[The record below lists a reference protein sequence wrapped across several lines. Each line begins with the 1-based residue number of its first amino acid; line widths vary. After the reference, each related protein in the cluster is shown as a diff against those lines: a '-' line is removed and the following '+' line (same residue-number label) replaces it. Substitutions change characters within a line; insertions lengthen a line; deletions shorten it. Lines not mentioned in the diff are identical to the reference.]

1 MEDTIVIRF
10 LKILSGSGKELTG
23 LRFFVQNPYF
33 NPNGDVIRLFSYLER
48 FAPKFED
55 VNLTA
60 ENAFK
65 EIYPNK
71 TFDKRKLDSL
81 MNRLYD
87 VIKKFIYASG
97 SKTNR
102 IDVEISVL
110 AFCKKRYPKRFDN
123 QLRKVNK
130 LLGGETKGSMLY
142 QYKIV
147 TEYEVLEYRQ
157 LNQLPVD
164 CVPASEALDK
174 FYWLSKLPLFAEMLN
189 RKLIRADTHDFSEI
203 EAYLEFV
210 KQVGYTEVPL
220 IQMWY
225 CLVRIFKDIVDK
237 TPATLADYHR
247 FKTLFFQNLDD
258 LHPND
263 KRNLYIFLRNI
274 IRFSSF
280 EDADYYREEFEID
293 QLGLKQGLIFF
304 NGFLREFTTLNII
317 KSAIRLEKI
326 RWAKDFLQQYKD
338 VFWRRF
344 ADEIL
349 AYCEAFI
356 NFYEGKYDKA
366 LALFTEVEYNN
377 IFFEIERRI
386 KLIQIYY
393 EIEDID
399 LFEKE
404 IKKKLR
410 PYISNNRNRIGD
422 MYRQSYLDFATYAR
436 KISDTPR
443 LYSDKISELETAIRK
458 IPVRLLLEK
467 KWLLDKLDELK
478 R

>member
-1 MEDTIVIRF
+1 
-10 LKILSGSGKELTG
+10 
-23 LRFFVQNPYF
+23 
-33 NPNGDVIRLFSYLER
+33 
-48 FAPKFED
+48 
-55 VNLTA
+55 
-60 ENAFK
+60 
-65 EIYPNK
+65 
-71 TFDKRKLDSL
+71 
-81 MNRLYD
+81 
-87 VIKKFIYASG
+87 
-97 SKTNR
+97 
-102 IDVEISVL
+102 
-110 AFCKKRYPKRFDN
+110 
-123 QLRKVNK
+123 
-130 LLGGETKGSMLY
+130 
-142 QYKIV
+142 
-147 TEYEVLEYRQ
+147 
-157 LNQLPVD
+157 
-164 CVPASEALDK
+164 
-174 FYWLSKLPLFAEMLN
+174 
-189 RKLIRADTHDFSEI
+189 LIRADTHDFSEI

-366 LALFTEVEYNN
+366 LALFFTENEHKYNN
-377 IFFEIERRI
+377 VFFEIRANAS
-386 KLIQIYY
+386 K
-393 EIEDID
+393 
-399 LFEKE
+399 FKF
-404 IKKKLR
+404 
-410 PYISNNRNRIGD
+410 G
-422 MYRQSYLDFATYAR
+422 
-436 KISDTPR
+436 
-443 LYSDKISELETAIRK
+443 
-458 IPVRLLLEK
+458 
-467 KWLLDKLDELK
+467 
-478 R
+478 